1 MIPPLD
7 PATYTVT
14 HYTDGA
20 YTAGLP
26 NQGTA
31 STFEIRASIQPMS
44 GDELQRA
51 SEGLRATHGIKL
63 YASRAV
69 VLRTVE
75 AQGAQADRI
84 TYDGRVYQIQR
95 VQPYTPGSPIPHVRY
110 EAFASETGRA
120 IPVTT

>member
-1 MIPPLD
+1 MLD
-7 PATYTVT
+7 PALYTVT
-14 HYTDGA
+14 RYANGGYTNGM
-20 YTAGLP
+20 P
-26 NQGTA
+26 NQGGT
-31 STFEIRASIQPMS
+31 TTLEIRASIQPMT

-51 SEGLRATHGIKL
+51 SEGLRATHGIKI

-69 VLRTVE
+69 ILATVE

>member
-1 MIPPLD
+1 MIPMLD

-14 HYTDGA
+14 RYTDGA
-20 YTAGLP
+20 YTNGLP
-26 NQGTA
+26 NQGTS
-31 STFEIRASIQPMS
+31 STFTIRASIQPMS

-51 SEGLRATHGIKL
+51 SEGLRATHGIKI

-75 AQGAQADRI
+75 AQGAQADRV

-95 VQPYTPGSPIPHVRY
+95 VGAYTPGSPIPHVRY